1 MAGTTLTFS
10 RHNSPTGS
18 WEMATA
24 MPDRSLAGHV
34 LRYSGYVERSDV
46 PVRRL
51 EAPWAGVV
59 VIISFGP
66 RITIHDA
73 GGSLSQTASFV
84 GGLSD
89 APTYTEY
96 DGDQHGIQIDLTPL
110 AASAVLGV
118 PGSELTNRVIDLED
132 ILGRRT
138 PELVERLYEAPSWP
152 ERFAILD
159 ATLQHRLDGAPVP
172 APEIAHAVHRLTAS
186 RGRALITDLREET
199 GWSARHLATRFR
211 RDVGLGPKLY
221 GRVLR
226 FEHATK
232 LLEHNDGT
240 QIAEIALECGYYDQ
254 AHLARDFR
262 EFAGTSPARY
272 IGRLLPGG
280 GGVAA
285 EDWSLPS
292 KTAA

>member
-1 MAGTTLTFS
+1 
-10 RHNSPTGS
+10 
-18 WEMATA
+18 MATA
-24 MPDRSLAGHV
+24 MPDCCLAGQV
-34 LRYSGYVERSDV
+34 LRYSGYLERSKV

-66 RITIHDA
+66 QITIDDA
-73 GGSLSQTASFV
+73 GGRRRETTSFV

-89 APTYTEY
+89 SPTYTEY
-96 DGDQHGIQIDLTPL
+96 DGNQHGIQVDLTPL
-110 AASAVLGV
+110 AAAAILGL

-132 ILGRRT
+132 ILGPAAAR
-138 PELVERLYEAPSWP
+138 ELVERLYDARTWP
-152 ERFAILD
+152 QRFALLD
-159 ATLQHRLDGAPVP
+159 ATLRHRLADAP
-172 APEIAHAVHRLTAS
+172 APAPAIEHVFSRLTAS

-226 FEHATK
+226 FEHAAQ
-232 LLEHNDGT
+232 LLERDDGT
-240 QIAEIALECGYYDQ
+240 QIAEIAFECGYYDQ

-280 GGVAA
+280 SGVAA